1 MIVDTKKIIL
11 DAQDRFSYTQSG
23 KNLIHSPS
31 PLPFNSYGQTGGKFI
46 GEQVM
51 LDVSSH
57 RGP

>member
-1 MIVDTKKIIL
+1 MTVFLIL
-11 DAQDRFSYTQSG
+11 KAE

-31 PLPFNSYGQTGGKFI
+31 PHPFNSYGQTGGKFI
-46 GEQVM
+46 GEQVIM